1 MPLRKMMRLMMS
13 KIKMT
18 GAHIVMML
26 IQLLLMIYSQ
36 LRHMVLVKRMIILMM
51 KTMIKM
57 KAVGREWKD
66 SHVNLKLKLMEG
78 MLFRQLFLMGWSQ
91 LRHMVFVKV
100 IILMMKTMIKMKAI
114 GREWKGSHVNLKLKL
129 MEGMLF
135 SLLCHMGWSQ
145 LRHMELMKQMM
156 KILKTGTWKT
166 VEEMRAE
173 ETERHLHL
181 AWLKLCL
188 MEAMMMM
195 MTMRIMMM
203 RMTTKK

>member
-1 MPLRKMMRLMMS
+1 MMRLMMS

-36 LRHMVLVKRMIILMM
+36 LRHMVLVKTMIILMM

-78 MLFRQLFLMGWSQ
+78 MLFRLLFLMGWSQ
-91 LRHMVFVKV
+91 LRHMVLVKV

-114 GREWKGSHVNLKLKL
+114 GREWKDSHVNLKLKL

-135 SLLCHMGWSQ
+135 RLLCHMGWSQ

-166 VEEMRAE
+166 VEEIRAE
-173 ETERHLHL
+173 ETKWHLHL

-188 MEAMMMM
+188 MEGMMMM